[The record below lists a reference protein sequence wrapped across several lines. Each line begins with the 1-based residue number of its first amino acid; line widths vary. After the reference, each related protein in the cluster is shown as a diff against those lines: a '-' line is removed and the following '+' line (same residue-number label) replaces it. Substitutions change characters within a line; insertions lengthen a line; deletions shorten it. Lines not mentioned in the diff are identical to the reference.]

1 MHTLKVSAPKIIASR
16 KSSNA
21 SLKVSFSPPDNK
33 ETGKDASSSSATSST
48 WRLDCVSASDT
59 FDKLMCGEER
69 RHAALEKKSSLEV
82 AATTASSDATDGG
95 VTSLEI
101 GDEDVDDDLDEET
114 RERLR
119 IKRVNMCSEV

>member
-33 ETGKDASSSSATSST
+33 DTSKDASSSSATSST
-48 WRLDCVSASDT
+48 WRLGCVSASDT
-59 FDKLMCGEER
+59 FDRLMCGEER

-82 AATTASSDATDGG
+82 AATTTASDATDGG
-95 VTSLEI
+95 VTSLAI
-101 GDEDVDDDLDEET
+101 GDEEVDDDFDDET

-119 IKRVNMCSEV
+119 IKQVNICSEV